1 MKKNFFSILLI
12 LLVSTLLTSNHI
24 YSQSI
29 KKIAYVS
36 TENPTGLLQVFV
48 MDGDGSNK
56 KQLTNMPTNCLRPEL
71 SSDGKQ
77 LVFQTDDYR
86 IFYIS
91 DIENDTE
98 PYFVFG
104 GSNPSFTK
112 DNTEIIFNSDHE
124 YISSIYVMAPS
135 APDAD
140 LLAMDGYCNQQEVSP
155 QGNLVLFSGFL
166 GGTKQ
171 IYLADLD
178 DSTDNYL
185 KQISDNED
193 SNLEPD
199 MSEDGSKFVYAGFDQ
214 ALKGTIYINK
224 NGVEQELTKGMSS
237 CNQPK
242 FSPDG
247 NSIAFVV
254 IEGTNVNLHVMKDDG
269 SSKTKVPTSNGSIGT
284 FEWVDNEN
292 IIYDAGNDERFS
304 IGIINV
310 YTGEGKTL
318 ATGGINIHPH
328 FIK

>member
-1 MKKNFFSILLI
+1 MKKVFFSLLLI
-12 LLVSTLLTSNHI
+12 IIVSTFLNSSL
-24 YSQSI
+24 YSQNI
-29 KKIAYVS
+29 KKITYAS

-48 MDGDGSNK
+48 MDADGSNK
-56 KQLTNMPTNCLRPEL
+56 RQITNMPTNCLRPEL
-71 SSDGKQ
+71 ASDGKQ
-77 LVFQTDDYR
+77 LVFQTDDHR
-86 IFYIS
+86 IFYIN
-91 DIENDTE
+91 DIDTDTE

-112 DNTEIIFNSDHE
+112 DNTEIIFNSDHQ
-124 YISSIYVMAPS
+124 YISSIYVMAPN

-171 IYLADLD
+171 VYLADLD

-199 MSEDGSKFVYAGFDQ
+199 MTDDGSKIVYAGFDQ
-214 ALKGTIYINK
+214 ALKGTIYIYE
-224 NGVEQELTKGMSS
+224 NGVERELTKGMPS

-247 NSIAFVV
+247 NTIAFVV
-254 IEGTNVNLHVMKDDG
+254 IEGTKVNLHVMKDDG
-269 SSKTKVPTSNGSIGT
+269 SSKTKVPITSGSIGT
-284 FEWVDNEN
+284 FEWVDDEK
-292 IIYDAGNDERFS
+292 IIYDEGDDNSFS
-304 IGIINV
+304 IGIIDI
-310 YTGEGKTL
+310 YSGENKIL
-318 ATGGINIHPH
+318 ATGGINVHPH